1 MADVKKP
8 SQRSSK
14 IRSIFKVDDRFLY
27 EHLRDT
33 RADMTWRREL
43 EFRLMQF
50 MLIFYPILGT
60 AVIELF
66 KNENITGLVFTIVA
80 LIAVVLIFVVTHI
93 VTERID
99 HEHETYMDLGKQVTL
114 IWRYFGLF
122 EKGAYLPDQALLPEK
137 LLNAKT
143 SLGTGPGYK
152 KTKNLIR
159 VSSAT
164 LILILVILAIIKIYT
179 AWV

>member
-1 MADVKKP
+1 MSEIRKP
-8 SQRSSK
+8 SRKQNQTSSD
-14 IRSIFKVDDRFLY
+14 IHVDEKFLY

-60 AVIELF
+60 AVVELF
-66 KNENITGLVFTIVA
+66 KNDTINALVFTIVA
-80 LIAVVLIFVVTHI
+80 LIAVVLIVVVTII

-99 HEHETYMDLGKQVTL
+99 HEHETYVDLGKEVTL

-137 LLNAKT
+137 LLQEQT

-164 LILILVILAIIKIYT
+164 LILILVILDVIKIYS
-179 AWV
+179 A